1 MNSSDIGL
9 NKNCCKAARSFYRLN
24 VIDNLPDIFVNEL
37 YSPTL
42 QPGNYFMNNH
52 FLTFHYEL
60 DQIKKFFSELH
71 IGLLNHHFLLAP

>member
-9 NKNCCKAARSFYRLN
+9 NKNCCNAARSFYRLN
-24 VIDNLPDIFVNEL
+24 VIDNLPD
-37 YSPTL
+37 SPTL

-60 DQIKKFFSELH
+60 DQIKKFFQ
-71 IGLLNHHFLLAP
+71 